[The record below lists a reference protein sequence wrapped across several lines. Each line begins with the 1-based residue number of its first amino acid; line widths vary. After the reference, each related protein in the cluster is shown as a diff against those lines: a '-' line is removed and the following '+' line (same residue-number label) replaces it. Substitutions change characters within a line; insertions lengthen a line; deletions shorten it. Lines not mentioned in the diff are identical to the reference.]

1 MEPEIKTIVA
11 VDTQSGYRSLIAEV
25 HSHIEGEP
33 SRFELDAFEK
43 RLFDANVRAGL
54 FITTTRIV
62 VIIDT
67 LTTME
72 PQTNYYAETTLESQP
87 LFDRVGSEVTRQRT
101 YFDKV
106 LTYLK
111 VLPEIWSRCLS
122 GVALEAFMPEIV
134 GRVYEAEFV
143 VFDGDYTNYAASA

>member
-11 VDTQSGYRSLIAEV
+11 VDAKSRYRSLIAEI
-25 HSHIEGEP
+25 HPHIDGVP
-33 SRFELDAFEK
+33 ARSELVAFEK

-54 FITTTRIV
+54 FITTTHIV

-72 PQTNYYAETTLESQP
+72 PQTNSYEEKALESQP
-87 LFDRVGSEVTRQRT
+87 LFERAGSEVTRQRT

-122 GVALEAFMPEIV
+122 GEALDAFMPDVV
-134 GRVYEAEFV
+134 GRIYEVEFV